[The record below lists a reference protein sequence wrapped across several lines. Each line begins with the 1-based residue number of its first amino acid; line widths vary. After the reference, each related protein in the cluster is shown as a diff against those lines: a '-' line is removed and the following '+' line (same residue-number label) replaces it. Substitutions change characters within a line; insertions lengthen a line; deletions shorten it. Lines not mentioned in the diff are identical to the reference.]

1 MAGPPFPALMA
12 AAAPCIPARTG
23 IRPGSH
29 AAAGRGGAGQ
39 ALQHAAGDP
48 EGRRRGLVH
57 ARGGAQLG
65 LVGESGCG
73 KSTTARLIL
82 RLLEPTAG
90 SVRFRGRELTTLSQ
104 AEMRRVRSQ
113 LGIVFQ
119 DPYASLNPRM
129 TLRNIVAEGLR
140 VWHPEADIDRRVAEL
155 LERVGLAARFGRR
168 YPHELSGGQ
177 RQRVAIARA
186 LAPGPSLLICD
197 EPVSALDV
205 SVQAQILNLLADLQ
219 HELRLTILFI
229 SHDLAVVR
237 HVCERVAV
245 MHLGRIVEIGT
256 RAQVYDNPR
265 HPYTAALLSA
275 VPVTRPGA
283 TATTPR
289 AGCSSPVRSPARW
302 TRRRAARSA
311 PAASTPPRSARPPS
325 PSWRLRGVD
334 HPVACHSPPIC
345 RLHPCAVAGWCGE
358 PRL

>member
-1 MAGPPFPALMA
+1 MATPLLAVEGLTKHFSTRRATLKA
-12 AAAPCIPARTG
+12 VDGVSFT
-23 IRPGSH
+23 
-29 AAAGRGGAGQ
+29 
-39 ALQHAAGDP
+39 LE
-48 EGRRRGLVH
+48 EGRS
-57 ARGGAQLG
+57 LG

-129 TLRNIVAEGLR
+129 TLRNVVAEGLR

-155 LERVGLAARFGRR
+155 LELVGLAARFARR

-219 HELRLTILFI
+219 RELRLTILFI

-256 RAQVYDNPR
+256 RAQVYGNPR

-275 VPVTRPGA
+275 VPVPD
-283 TATTPR
+283 
-289 AGCSSPVRSPARW
+289 PARRHDA
-302 TRRRAARSA
+302 RRVQLSGEI
-311 PAASTPPRSARPPS
+311 PSPLDPPS
-325 PSWRLRGVD
+325 GCTFRTRCAHAAELCAATEPELAPRGTD
-334 HPVACHSPPIC
+334 HPVACHFAADLPLTPA
-345 RLHPCAVAGWCGE
+345 P
-358 PRL
+358 

>member
-1 MAGPPFPALMA
+1 MAGPPFPQ
-12 AAAPCIPARTG
+12 
-23 IRPGSH
+23 H
-29 AAAGRGGAGQ
+29 AAAY
-39 ALQHAAGDP
+39 GDP
-48 EGRRRGLVH
+48 GEGRNPGSVPTSLLAVEGLAKHFSTRRATLKAVDGVSFTLEEG
-57 ARGGAQLG
+57 RSLG

-82 RLLEPTAG
+82 RLLKPTAG
-90 SVRFRGRELTTLSQ
+90 SVRFRGRELTALSQ

-140 VWHPEADIDRRVAEL
+140 VWHPEADLDRRVAEL
-155 LERVGLAARFGRR
+155 LELVGLPARFGRR

-219 HELRLTILFI
+219 YELRLTILFI

-275 VPVTRPGA
+275 VPVPD
-283 TATTPR
+283 
-289 AGCSSPVRSPARW
+289 PARRHDG
-302 TRRRAARSA
+302 RRVQLAGEIPS
-311 PAASTPPRSARPPS
+311 PLDPPS
-325 PSWRLRGVD
+325 GCTFRTRCRHAAERCAVEDPELALRGVD
-334 HPVACHSPPIC
+334 HPVACHFAADLPLVPQ
-345 RLHPCAVAGWCGE
+345 P
-358 PRL
+358 

>member
-1 MAGPPFPALMA
+1 MGPLLAV
-12 AAAPCIPARTG
+12 
-23 IRPGSH
+23 
-29 AAAGRGGAGQ
+29 
-39 ALQHAAGDP
+39 
-48 EGRRRGLVH
+48 EGLAKMFNTRRGTLKAVDGVSFTLEEGH
-57 ARGGAQLG
+57 TLG

-90 SVRFRGRELTTLSQ
+90 SVRYRGRELTALP
-104 AEMRRVRSQ
+104 AGEMRRVRRE

-129 TLRNIVAEGLR
+129 TLRNIVGEGLR
-140 VWHPEADIDRRVAEL
+140 VWEPHTDIAGRVAGL
-155 LERVGLAARFGRR
+155 LERVGLDPAFARR

-219 HELRLTILFI
+219 RDLGLTILFI

-237 HVCERVAV
+237 HVCDRVAV

-256 RAQVYDNPR
+256 RSEVYGAPR
-265 HPYTAALLSA
+265 HPYTRALLSA
-275 VPVTRPGA
+275 VPVPDPSRERGRQRVRLEGEIP
-283 TATTPR
+283 
-289 AGCSSPVRSPARW
+289 SPLD
-302 TRRRAARSA
+302 
-311 PAASTPPRSARPPS
+311 PPS
-325 PSWRLRGVD
+325 GCTFRTRCTHAAERCAAEEPELALHGLE
-334 HPVACHSPPIC
+334 HPVACHFAAELPAPP
-345 RLHPCAVAGWCGE
+345 AG
-358 PRL
+358 L